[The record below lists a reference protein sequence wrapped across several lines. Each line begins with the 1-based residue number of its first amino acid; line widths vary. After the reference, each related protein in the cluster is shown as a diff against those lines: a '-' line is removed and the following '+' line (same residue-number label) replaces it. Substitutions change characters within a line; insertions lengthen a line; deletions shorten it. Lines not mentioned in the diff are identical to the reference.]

1 VYSSIAEPTLAETRD
16 ALDMAIEQARH
27 AVGAASRVARAA
39 AARFPGDVTV
49 LHKAGVIEQLL
60 GHTDA
65 ALALFHA
72 ALEVLPDFA
81 FSELEIGSLH
91 AQRGE
96 RQEALRWLRLAAARP
111 DTMALASLR
120 AAAIAHELARHGE
133 ALAILARA
141 AQALPG
147 DRQVVAAYGQ
157 QLIYHDRRREA
168 ARAYAGIVGR
178 PASQEADEIAYLTLL
193 SELGDYAELLA
204 HAAGLAPPDGS
215 DLAFQLGLL
224 TAHARMA
231 LGHDR
236 EGVLHAAAARETSP
250 GWLTPSQVLGR
261 LRAAIAAREP
271 LSLVR
276 FGDGE
281 ARFLAAMD
289 ASLNPALAAADLR
302 AIGGSIWRNWFGS
315 ELEAA
320 DPAPLAELHAAT
332 LAALAGA
339 DILGVPTQDR
349 LRRDHLH
356 FGYLATLERQI
367 ARLEAPLPC
376 FTDAWIAAL
385 LHSETP
391 FYRALLNGLDSITV
405 ISPHPGLAAHLAFRH
420 DIADS
425 IEYLVPGETRL
436 PPAARGAVGRHFPD
450 AYNALLAGL
459 ALPRRG
465 AVVLVA
471 AGLLGKIYC
480 ARIKALGGI
489 AIDIGSVADAW
500 QGHDTRPGLFPDLPK
515 WRIA

>member
-1 VYSSIAEPTLAETRD
+1 VYSIIAEPSLAETRD
-16 ALDMAIEQARH
+16 ALDMAIDQARH
-27 AVGAASRVARAA
+27 GVGAASSVARAA

-65 ALALFHA
+65 ALGFFHG
-72 ALEVLPDFA
+72 ALEILPDFA

-96 RQEALRWLRLAAARP
+96 RQEALRWLRLAATRP
-111 DTMALASLR
+111 ETAALASLR
-120 AAAIAHELARHGE
+120 AAAMAHELARHGE

-141 AQALPG
+141 AQGLPG
-147 DRQVVAAYGQ
+147 ERDVVAAYGQ

-168 ARAYAGIVGR
+168 ACAYAGIVGH
-178 PASQEADEIAYLTLL
+178 PASHEADEIAYLTLL
-193 SELGDYAELLA
+193 SELGDYGDLLA
-204 HAAGLAPPDGS
+204 HAARLAPRDGS
-215 DLAFQLGLL
+215 ELAHHRALL

-231 LGHDR
+231 QGHDR
-236 EGVLHAAAARETSP
+236 AHVLGRAQAREGSP
-250 GWLTPSQVLGR
+250 GWLAPRDVLAR
-261 LRAAIAAREP
+261 LQAAIAAREP

-289 ASLNPALAAADLR
+289 ASLNPALEAVDLR
-302 AIGGSIWRNWFGS
+302 TIGGSIWRNWFGTA
-315 ELEAA
+315 LEAA
-320 DPAPLAELHAAT
+320 DPAALAGLHAAT
-332 LAALAGA
+332 LAALESA
-339 DILGVPTQDR
+339 DILGLPTHDR
-349 LRRDHLH
+349 LWRDHLH

-367 ARLEAPLPC
+367 ERLAAPPPC

-385 LHSETP
+385 LHSESP

-425 IEYLVPGETRL
+425 IEHLVPGETRL
-436 PPAARGAVGRHFPD
+436 PPAARGATGPHFPD
-450 AYNALLAGL
+450 AYEALLAGL
-459 ALPRRG
+459 RVPRRG
-465 AVVLVA
+465 AMVLVA

-489 AIDIGSVADAW
+489 AIDIGSLADAW
-500 QGHDTRPGLFPDLPK
+500 QGHDTRPGLFPDLAK